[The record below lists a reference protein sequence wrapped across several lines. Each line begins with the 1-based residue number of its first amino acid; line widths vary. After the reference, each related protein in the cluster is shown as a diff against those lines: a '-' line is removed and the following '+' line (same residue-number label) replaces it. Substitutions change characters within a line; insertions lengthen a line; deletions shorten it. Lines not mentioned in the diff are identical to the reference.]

1 MAVTKEHPQSSLLG
15 ETVTSTV
22 AVLTGNALLCPST
35 ANSQAVLKLMTTA
48 FHHCR
53 PPVSPGGGSELPEA
67 LLEPGDELLFA
78 NTAEAFR
85 ASLIAQLVKN
95 LPAMQKTLV
104 RFLGQEDPLEKGKA
118 THTSILT
125 WRIPWTV

>member
-48 FHHCR
+48 FHHCLATQK
-53 PPVSPGGGSELPEA
+53 S
-67 LLEPGDELLFA
+67 
-78 NTAEAFR
+78 
-85 ASLIAQLVKN
+85 ASLH
-95 LPAMQKTLV
+95 
-104 RFLGQEDPLEKGKA
+104 FLIYA
-118 THTSILT
+118 IF
-125 WRIPWTV
+125 